1 MAYSNTVGTWHIYII
16 TNMVNGKKYVGL
28 TNSLSKRWN
37 KHKNAKGS
45 APALHSAIK
54 KYGIENFDF
63 VHYAS
68 AFGPDAAKTIEI
80 AVIAEYNTQVPN
92 GYNLTAGGD
101 GTLEPSPD
109 LRQRLSDSHKGK
121 AQSEE
126 TKRKRSE
133 SLKKAYAEGRRS
145 PRSGWKLSDEAK
157 LKLSESK
164 KGNKNPMYG
173 KRLSKEHSQ
182 KISEATRGLKKS
194 DEAVANQT
202 AAQRLRRSL
211 ERAKAVGG
219 IQ

>member
-1 MAYSNTVGTWHIYII
+1 MAYSDTVGVWHIYII

-28 TNSLSKRWN
+28 TNSLAKRWN
-37 KHKNAKGS
+37 KHKNTEGS

-101 GTLEPSPD
+101 GTLKPSFE
-109 LRQRLSDSHKGK
+109 LRKKMSNSHKGK
-121 AQSEE
+121 VQSEE
-126 TKRKRSE
+126 TKQKRSE
-133 SLKKAYAEGRRS
+133 SLKKAYAEGRKTPS
-145 PRSGWKLSDEAK
+145 KGWTLSNETKA
-157 LKLSESK
+157 KLSESK

-173 KRLSKEHSQ
+173 KAISKEHSQ
-182 KISEATRGLKKS
+182 NISKATRGAKRS
-194 DEAVANQT
+194 DETIANQT

-211 ERAKAVGG
+211 ERTKMVGG

>member
-1 MAYSNTVGTWHIYII
+1 MAYSGTVGTWHIYII

-80 AVIAEYNTQVPN
+80 AVITEYNTQVPN

-101 GTLEPSPD
+101 GTLEPSSG
-109 LRQRLSDSHKGK
+109 LRKKMSDSHKGK
-121 AQSEE
+121 VQSEE
-126 TKRKRSE
+126 TKLKRSE
-133 SLKKAYAEGRRS
+133 SLKKAYAEGRRA
-145 PRSGWKLSDEAK
+145 PRSGWTLSDETKAKLSD
-157 LKLSESK
+157 SK

-173 KRLSKEHSQ
+173 KTLSKEHSQ
-182 KISEATRGLKKS
+182 KISEATRGVKKS

-202 AAQRLRRSL
+202 AAQQLRRSL
-211 ERAKAVGG
+211 ERAQVVGG
-219 IQ
+219 VQ